1 MVAAT
6 RMITEEDAYNSIK
19 KHRGRPTVLET
30 ADFVTGVQTGLSYRQ
45 AVNMK
50 YAKTGL
56 AVIALVIGDDKTW
69 KMFVPNGKPKYQ
81 GVLEQLG
88 RMYESGIFEVKEL
101 EDLVPHILN
110 DIENGERSR
119 DIEKNL
125 RRLRQHYKELREHK

>member
-1 MVAAT
+1 MVT
-6 RMITEEDAYNSIK
+6 KEDAYNSIK

-30 ADFVTGVQTGLSYRQ
+30 ADLIAGVQTGLSYRQ

-56 AVIALVIGDDKTW
+56 AIIALVLGDDKTLG
-69 KMFVPNGKPKYQ
+69 MFVPNGKPKYQ

-110 DIENGERSR
+110 DIEN
-119 DIEKNL
+119 
-125 RRLRQHYKELREHK
+125 

>member
-19 KHRGRPTVLET
+19 KHRGRPSVLET
-30 ADFVTGVQTGLSYRQ
+30 ADLVTGVQAGLSYRQ

-56 AVIALVIGDDKTW
+56 AVIALVIGDDKTR
-69 KMFVPNGKPKYQ
+69 KMFAPNGKPKYQ

-88 RMYESGIFEVKEL
+88 RMYESGIFEIKEL